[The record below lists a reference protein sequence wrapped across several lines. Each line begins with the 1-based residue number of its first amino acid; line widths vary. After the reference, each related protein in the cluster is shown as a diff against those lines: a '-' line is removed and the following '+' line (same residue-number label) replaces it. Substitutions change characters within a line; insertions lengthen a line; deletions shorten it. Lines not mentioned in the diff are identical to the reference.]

1 MSRIRTYDIDKV
13 NEVKARLAQLP
24 DKTPRHIKL
33 RETITEL
40 TAEIESLL
48 QRGYTMDDIAAEL
61 KGDGIGITSATLASY
76 MRPAKQ
82 RKSRRRTGPARR
94 QARSQTADTTT
105 PQTTA
110 KTATRRASPSPAG
123 ATAETPDDAGTEAAL
138 PHPRFLPDKDRY

>member
-1 MSRIRTYDIDKV
+1 MSRIRTYDIDTV
-13 NEVKARLAQLP
+13 NEVKTRLAQLP
-24 DKTPRHIKL
+24 DKTPRRIKL

-76 MRPAKQ
+76 MRPAKK
-82 RKSRRRTGPARR
+82 RKSRTRTGAARR
-94 QARSQTADTTT
+94 QTGDKTSDKTAAKTT
-105 PQTTA
+105 PQTA
-110 KTATRRASPSPAG
+110 VPPAAADSPG
-123 ATAETPDDAGTEAAL
+123 DAGTESAL